1 MDGLPDHDRE
11 IAATYEKLLSDTD
24 GIALGIDW
32 SDEPSGALVCSAV
45 MARTEGNVPNI
56 LFSARYPVT
65 DFRERIE
72 NALEATVDSQMFE
85 IRIVSNNDPMYI
97 PEDDHYVQTLMNVYQ
112 EVTGNTDRKPYI
124 IDGGT
129 YARKLK
135 NAVGYGGGNGVSAT
149 FLPAGH
155 GRVHQPDEARNIQG
169 ILEAIKIYV
178 MSVIELDQLI
188 QKEKGAQA

>member
-1 MDGLPDHDRE
+1 
-11 IAATYEKLLSDTD
+11 
-24 GIALGIDW
+24 
-32 SDEPSGALVCSAV
+32 
-45 MARTEGNVPNI
+45 
-56 LFSARYPVT
+56 
-65 DFRERIE
+65 
-72 NALEATVDSQMFE
+72 
-85 IRIVSNNDPMYI
+85 MYI

-112 EVTGNTDRKPYI
+112 EVTGNTDRKTYI